1 MLNLF
6 IRKMREID
14 IPKVLE
20 IENMSFSTP
29 WSATSFLNEIYKP
42 YSLINVAVLGD
53 RIIGYICANCITN
66 EGHILNLAVHPYFRR
81 QGIAK
86 TLVKEVQN
94 ELKENSCRYIYL
106 EVRTSNFG
114 ARKFYEH
121 LGFRVIGMRKNYYTM
136 PMEDAVIMT
145 YGL

>member
-1 MLNLF
+1 
-6 IRKMREID
+6 MREID

-81 QGIAK
+81 RGIAK

-94 ELKENSCRYIYL
+94 ELKENNCRYIYL

-121 LGFRVIGMRKNYYTM
+121 LGFRVIGMRKNYYIM
-136 PMEDAVIMT
+136 PMEDAVIME